1 MKRILIAALAALT
14 VIACCGKK
22 KAAATEAEGAS
33 SEAKSELAVKTGI
46 DEGEMFTDF
55 AITQPDGTVLKL
67 SDFAGKGKYLL
78 VDFWASWCGPCKREI
93 PNIIATYDKYHGE
106 KFDVLSVAVWD
117 KPEDTAAAAKEH
129 GVVWNQIVNAQRI
142 PTDLYKIE
150 GIPTLILIGPD
161 GIILKRGEALRG
173 PEMPDIIGAY
183 LK

>member
-1 MKRILIAALAALT
+1 MKKIIIAAIAALT
-14 VIACCGKK
+14 VVACFGGKK
-22 KAAATEAEGAS
+22 KAAAAAAETTP
-33 SEAKSELAVKTGI
+33 AVITGI
-46 DEGEMFTDF
+46 NEGEMFTDF
-55 AITQPDGTVLKL
+55 AVTQPDGSVLKL

-78 VDFWASWCGPCKREI
+78 VDFWANWCGPCKREI
-93 PNIIATYDKYHGE
+93 PNIIATYNKYHGE

-129 GVVWNQIVNAQRI
+129 GVVWNQIVDAQRV

-161 GIILKRGEALRG
+161 GIILKRGESLRG
-173 PEMPDIIGAY
+173 PEMPEIIGAY